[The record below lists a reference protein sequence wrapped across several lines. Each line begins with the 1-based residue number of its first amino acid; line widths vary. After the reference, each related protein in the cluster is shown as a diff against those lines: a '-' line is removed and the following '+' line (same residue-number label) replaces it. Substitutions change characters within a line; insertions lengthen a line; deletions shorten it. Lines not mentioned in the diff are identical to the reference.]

1 MYNTT
6 FYNAALNLYKQTT
19 SFQRQL
25 MAVLKRQNKARMN
38 SAQAKN
44 TTKLGVSVY
53 YLRIRPPFFFLQ
65 PTKQK
70 SMNKKH
76 LKIFISPKKKVIF
89 HMFRKIKQATKICC
103 SKP

>member
-6 FYNAALNLYKQTT
+6 FYNATLNLYKQ

-25 MAVLKRQNKARMN
+25 MAVLKWQNKARMN
-38 SAQAKN
+38 STQAKN

-76 LKIFISPKKKVIF
+76 LTILISTKKSHILY
-89 HMFRKIKQATKICC
+89 I
-103 SKP
+103 S